1 MLPLEACLSTLPVA
15 TDIIFA
21 DREEELDVETIV
33 PVTDNELADVAEK
46 VKQRQAEISSPGW
59 Q

>member
-1 MLPLEACLSTLPVA
+1 M
-15 TDIIFA
+15 

-33 PVTDNELADVAEK
+33 PLTDIELADVAEK
-46 VKQRQAEISSPGW
+46 VKQRQSELSSPGW